1 MSKVTELTKEFQRV
15 MYSTTYSFEIDT
27 EDTEDYVF
35 GFKNT
40 IKKRTKSLAKASKLK
55 VKLTNDCG
63 RFLSETVRVVAVRFY
78 KNGELTK
85 KLKAEEISAKYN
97 G

>member
-1 MSKVTELTKEFQRV
+1 MTSDLNQIL
-15 MYSTTYSFEIDT
+15 YSDIYQFEIDT
-27 EDTEDYVF
+27 EDFVF
-35 GFKNT
+35 GFKDT

-78 KNGELTK
+78 KNGELAK
-85 KLKAEEISAKYN
+85 ELKAEEISATYN

>member
-1 MSKVTELTKEFQRV
+1 MRKIEQMTSELKQILHSDI
-15 MYSTTYSFEIDT
+15 YQFEIDT
-27 EDTEDYVF
+27 EDIVL
-35 GFKNT
+35 GFKKT
-40 IKKRTKSLAKASKLK
+40 LKKRTKDFAKAIKLQ
-55 VKLTNDCG
+55 VKLSHDCG

-85 KLKAEEISAKYN
+85 ELKAEKITAAYN

>member
-1 MSKVTELTKEFQRV
+1 MSKIEQITSELNQILHSDI
-15 MYSTTYSFEIDT
+15 YQFEIDT
-27 EDTEDYVF
+27 EDIVF
-35 GFKNT
+35 GFRKT
-40 IKKRTKSLAKASKLK
+40 LKKRTKSLAKAIKLQ

-63 RFLSETVRVVAVRFY
+63 RFLSDTVRIMSVRFY

-85 KLKAEEISAKYN
+85 ELKIKEITASYN

>member
-1 MSKVTELTKEFQRV
+1 MNRVQQMTAELNQILH
-15 MYSTTYSFEIDT
+15 SDTYQFEI
-27 EDTEDYVF
+27 DTEDYVF

>member
-1 MSKVTELTKEFQRV
+1 MSKIGQMTTELNRILH
-15 MYSTTYSFEIDT
+15 SDTYQFEI
-27 EDTEDYVF
+27 DTEDYVF

-40 IKKRTKSLAKASKLK
+40 IKKRTKSLAKAIRLK

-63 RFLSETVRVVAVRFY
+63 RFLSDTVRIVTVRFY

-85 KLKAEEISAKYN
+85 EINAKEITAAYN